1 MTLQVSIQ
9 APAKL
14 NLGLEV
20 VGRRA
25 DGFHDIVTIF
35 QAISLCD
42 ELALTPN
49 SSPIRGRGE
58 PVSLENHALEGG
70 IRLTSSDPTLDGERN
85 LVVLALN
92 QLRQAMNATLGV
104 HATLT
109 KRIPIAAGLGG
120 ASTDAAA
127 ALVAG
132 RAFWQAALSDQRL
145 AELARDLGSDVPFF
159 LAAGTA
165 LGTGRGDQL
174 TRLAPLTDVWFVV
187 VTPAIVIPRKTP
199 TLYGLLRPSDFSTGE
214 SVRRWADLMSAASE
228 ANPIPLPPNAFSR
241 PLYALRPELAALPER
256 MAAAGATTIGLSGA
270 GPSHFAL
277 FFDPER
283 AERVASR
290 LRTDLGAAAAVV
302 VATPVVK
309 PPAAVSTYLGQG

>member
-20 VGRRA
+20 VGRRT

-42 ELALTPN
+42 DLALTPYPSN
-49 SSPIRGRGE
+49 RGRGE
-58 PVSLENHALEGG
+58 PVSMSNHALEGG
-70 IRLTSSDPTLDGERN
+70 ISLTSSDPTLDRERN

-92 QLRQAMNATLGV
+92 RLRQAMNATLGA

-132 RAFWQAALSDQRL
+132 RDLWQAAISDQ
-145 AELARDLGSDVPFF
+145 EIHEISRDLGSDVPFF
-159 LAAGTA
+159 LTAGTA

-174 TRLAPLTDVWFVV
+174 TRLAPLTDIWFVV

-199 TLYGLLRPSDFSTGE
+199 TLYGLLRPGDFSTGE
-214 SVRRWADLMSAASE
+214 AVRRWAGMLPAASG

-241 PLYALRPELAALPER
+241 PLYALRPELAALPGR
-256 MAAAGATTIGLSGA
+256 MAAAGAATIGLSGA

-277 FFDPER
+277 FSDPEQ

-290 LRTDLGAAAAVV
+290 LRTDLGTAAAVV

-309 PPAAVSTYLGQG
+309 PPPPVSTYLGQG